1 MIESIGLF
9 FFLSGLAWYWE
20 SRQRKTSSVRPGL
33 HEEIDLPFDQ
43 DFEIYH
49 NDFSL
54 CSKKIRVCLA
64 ELNVDHGSHHIDLIE
79 TGSYENLSREF
90 LIVNSAGTVPVLVH
104 RGHPIYE
111 SHEQIR
117 YAADHCGEEANRLVP
132 EDADRVEEMQ
142 IWVDRAS
149 LTGDNPIAAMAAS
162 AGNCIPGLTL
172 PLFSAMVEEIP
183 VHRILTGLLF
193 HRLRVRPM
201 IFLAM
206 KLLGIRRLKRM
217 KPAVGA
223 IQNSV
228 RHMKVHLDALELK
241 LEENPG
247 VWILGDMFSLADIS
261 WVVIFDRMREADCSD
276 VFLGGD
282 LRPRVTAYR
291 DRLFARAS
299 YAKGIWNHEHPAVR
313 RGTERLREA
322 KNADPQLHA
331 LLAR

>member
-9 FFLSGLAWYWE
+9 FFLCGMAWCWE
-20 SRQRKTSSVRPGL
+20 SRRRKTFSVRPGL

-43 DFEIYH
+43 DFELYH

-54 CSKKIRVCLA
+54 CSKKVRVCLA

-79 TGSYENLSREF
+79 TRSYENLSREF
-90 LIVNSAGTVPVLVH
+90 LNVNPAGTVPVLVH

-117 YAADHCGEEANRLVP
+117 YAADHCGEEAPRLVP
-132 EDADRVEEMQ
+132 ENSDTVEEMNL
-142 IWVDRAS
+142 WVERAS
-149 LTGDNPIAAMAAS
+149 LTGDDPIAAMATS

-172 PLFSAMVEEIP
+172 PLFSAMVEKIP

-201 IFLAM
+201 IFLTM
-206 KLLGIRRLKRM
+206 KIVGVRRLRHL
-217 KPAVGA
+217 KPAVGV

-228 RHMKVHLDALELK
+228 RYMKVHLDALELK
-241 LEENPG
+241 LEENGG
-247 VWILGDMFSLADIS
+247 VWILGDMFSLADVS
-261 WVVIFDRMREADCSD
+261 WVVIFDRMREADCAD

-313 RGTERLREA
+313 RGTERLQEA
-322 KNADPQLHA
+322 KRIDPQLRA
-331 LLAR
+331 LLAG